1 MTILADR
8 RYPKPGEMETVIA
21 RVGPRQPFNIT
32 NEHLKKSEFLI
43 CVPPVRVTPGA
54 PHFAKMFCPPSPQ
67 TGSSFEFVEI
77 LS

>member
-32 NEHLKKSEFLI
+32 NEHLKKK
-43 CVPPVRVTPGA
+43 V
-54 PHFAKMFCPPSPQ
+54 MFWP
-67 TGSSFEFVEI
+67 
-77 LS
+77 